1 MYTSYYRTIE
11 LFAGGGGAAMGLH
24 RAGFHTLAR
33 CEWDKDACATLRAAA
48 DAGFL
53 DAADVIEG
61 DVRVVDWSPYV
72 GKVDVLWASPPCQ
85 AWSSAGKRLGA
96 SDDRN
101 GWPWTWAVAD
111 AVRPTWLLAENVTGL
126 LMHRGDCDGR
136 GAPED
141 CPACYFH
148 RRILPEAGRRF
159 ASVQWAVLNSSSYGV
174 PQHRRR
180 VYLVCGPRPIAWPVA
195 THGDPAEIRQG
206 GMFAAPLLPWRTVR
220 EALNLDGR
228 HITGIH
234 GEGVGGHNGSTSI
247 EALGPAQK
255 AKATCYL
262 STQEPRIIYRRGRD
276 DGAHDEAHTTD
287 EPACALRGAPGGSSQ
302 PFLLDP
308 KHPPVNPDGLA
319 TAIRSGGS
327 GHSAPPM
334 WLLTEMAG
342 ALAAPVDVPAG
353 TVPKSGNQYLHGR
366 DPGVRN
372 GPATRPDILDEPQ
385 DTLTGGSTKA
395 HTNGRSILSA
405 SKERREVYAT
415 AGIRRLTVTECAL
428 LMSWPADYPLQGTKT
443 SQYRIVGNGCTPPVV
458 ELLAR
463 AVIAAARQS
472 P

>member
-33 CEWDKDACATLRAAA
+33 CEWDKDACATLRAAS

-61 DVRVVDWSPYV
+61 DVRAVDWSPYV
-72 GKVDVLWASPPCQ
+72 GEVDVLWASPPCQ

-101 GWPWTWAVAD
+101 GWPWTWDVAD

-195 THGDPAEIRQG
+195 THGDPA
-206 GMFAAPLLPWRTVR
+206 RT
-220 EALNLDGR
+220 
-228 HITGIH
+228 
-234 GEGVGGHNGSTSI
+234 
-247 EALGPAQK
+247 
-255 AKATCYL
+255 
-262 STQEPRIIYRRGRD
+262 RGLFGD
-276 DGAHDEAHTTD
+276 
-287 EPACALRGAPGGSSQ
+287 
-302 PFLLDP
+302 
-308 KHPPVNPDGLA
+308 
-319 TAIRSGGS
+319 
-327 GHSAPPM
+327 
-334 WLLTEMAG
+334 
-342 ALAAPVDVPAG
+342 ALADWVSMRDA
-353 TVPKSGNQYLHGR
+353 LHLWGLGR
-366 DPGVRN
+366 VTNSP
-372 GPATRPDILDEPQ
+372 PTILDRPSPA
-385 DTLTGGSTKA
+385 LTGGSHKS
-395 HTNGRSILSA
+395 HVNGRSILSA
-405 SKERREVYAT
+405 SASTRAEFT
-415 AGIRRLTVTECAL
+415 AAGLDRLTPEQCAVI
-428 LMSWPADYPLQGTKT
+428 MGWPRDYPLPATQTGALH
-443 SQYRIVGNGCTPPVV
+443 IAANGCTPPVV

-463 AVIAAARQS
+463 AVLAAARQS

>member
-1 MYTSYYRTIE
+1 
-11 LFAGGGGAAMGLH
+11 L
-24 RAGFHTLAR
+24 
-33 CEWDKDACATLRAAA
+33 
-48 DAGFL
+48 
-53 DAADVIEG
+53 
-61 DVRVVDWSPYV
+61 P
-72 GKVDVLWASPPCQ
+72 
-85 AWSSAGKRLGA
+85 
-96 SDDRN
+96 
-101 GWPWTWAVAD
+101 
-111 AVRPTWLLAENVTGL
+111 GL
-126 LMHRGDCDGR
+126 L
-136 GAPED
+136 
-141 CPACYFH
+141 
-148 RRILPEAGRRF
+148 
-159 ASVQWAVLNSSSYGV
+159 
-174 PQHRRR
+174 
-180 VYLVCGPRPIAWPVA
+180 
-195 THGDPAEIRQG
+195 
-206 GMFAAPLLPWRTVR
+206 
-220 EALNLDGR
+220 LDGR

-247 EALGPAQK
+247 EAPGPAQK

-262 STQEPRIIYRRGRD
+262 STQEPRIIYRSGRD

-302 PFLLDP
+302 PFLHREDAYAGWVDADVGAPAPTVRGQRPGGGVGLSDRNGPATQPFLLSERDQRERVLPLDAPARTVKAGGQTDANGHMGGHAALFVFDP

-334 WLLTEMAG
+334 WLRTEMTG

-372 GPATRPDILDEPQ
+372 GPATRPELLDRPSPTVSAVGECKGSGE
-385 DTLTGGSTKA
+385 GGNPDKMQ
-395 HTNGRSILSA
+395 RA
-405 SKERREVYAT
+405 SDALFLG

-463 AVIAAARQS
+463 AVIAADRQS

>member
-1 MYTSYYRTIE
+1 MRTIE

-61 DVRVVDWSPYV
+61 DVRAVDWSPYV

-101 GWPWTWAVAD
+101 GWPWTWDVAD

-126 LMHRGDCDGR
+126 LMHRGDCDGS
-136 GAPED
+136 GEPES

-148 RRILPEAGRRF
+148 RHILPEAERRF

-180 VYLVCGPRPIAWPVA
+180 VYLVCGPRPIAWPKA

-206 GMFAAPLLPWRTVR
+206 GLFAPALLPWRTVR
-220 EALNLDGR
+220 EALNLDAALRPERGQGMQER
-228 HITGIH
+228 H
-234 GEGVGGHNGSTSI
+234 GVRRDHPATEPAPQIGAGSAGSGPRLQVVADTSI
-247 EALGPAQK
+247 V
-255 AKATCYL
+255 
-262 STQEPRIIYRRGRD
+262 YRRGREA
-276 DGAHDEAHTTD
+276 GAVDETHGVD
-287 EPACALRGAPGGSSQ
+287 EPSCALRGAL
-302 PFLLDP
+302 FVLDP
-308 KHPPVNPDGLA
+308 KHPPVDPDGLA

-334 WLLTEMAG
+334 WLRTEMTGAG
-342 ALAAPVDVPAG
+342 AAPVDVPAG
-353 TVPKSGNQYLHGR
+353 PVPKLGNQYLHGR

-372 GPATRPDILDEPQ
+372 GPATRPELLDCPSPTVSAVGECKGSGE
-385 DTLTGGSTKA
+385 GGNPDKMQ
-395 HTNGRSILSA
+395 RA
-405 SKERREVYAT
+405 SDALFLG

-428 LMSWPADYPLQGTKT
+428 LMAWPADYPLQGTKT

-463 AVIAAARQS
+463 AVIAAGRHS

>member
-1 MYTSYYRTIE
+1 
-11 LFAGGGGAAMGLH
+11 MGLH

-61 DVRVVDWSPYV
+61 DVRAVDWSPYA

-101 GWPWTWAVAD
+101 GWPWTWDVAD

-126 LMHRGDCDGR
+126 LMHRGDCDGK

-148 RRILPEAGRRF
+148 RRILPEAERRF

-180 VYLVCGPRPIAWPVA
+180 VYLVCGPRPIAWPVE
-195 THGDPAEIRQG
+195 THGDPAEIRQR
-206 GMFAAPLLPWRTVR
+206 GMFAPPLLPWRTVR

-234 GEGVGGHNGSTSI
+234 GEGGGGHNGSTSI
-247 EALGPAQK
+247 KAPGPAQK

-262 STQEPRIIYRRGRD
+262 STKELHIY
-276 DGAHDEAHTTD
+276 
-287 EPACALRGAPGGSSQ
+287 
-302 PFLLDP
+302 DP
-308 KHPPVNPDGLA
+308 KHPPVDPDGLA
-319 TAIRSGGS
+319 TAIRSGGG

-334 WLLTEMAG
+334 WLRTEMTG

-372 GPATRPDILDEPQ
+372 GPATRPFLHREDAYAGWVDADVGAPAPTVRGQRPGGGVGLSDRNGPATRPELLDRPRPTVSAVGECKGSGE
-385 DTLTGGSTKA
+385 GGHPDKMQ
-395 HTNGRSILSA
+395 RA
-405 SKERREVYAT
+405 SDALFLG

-463 AVIAAARQS
+463 AVIAADRQS

>member
-1 MYTSYYRTIE
+1 MRTIE

-61 DVRVVDWSPYV
+61 DVRAVDWSPYV

-101 GWPWTWAVAD
+101 GWPWTWDVAD

-126 LMHRGDCDGR
+126 LMHRGDCDGS
-136 GAPED
+136 GEPES

-148 RRILPEAGRRF
+148 RRILVEAGKRF
-159 ASVQWAVLNSSSYGV
+159 ASVQWAVLNSSAFGV

-180 VYLVCGPRPIAWPVA
+180 VYLVCGPRPIAWPVE

-220 EALNLDGR
+220 EALNLYGR

-247 EALGPAQK
+247 DAPGPAQK
-255 AKATCYL
+255 AKDTCYL
-262 STQEPRIIYRRGRD
+262 STQQPR
-276 DGAHDEAHTTD
+276 
-287 EPACALRGAPGGSSQ
+287 P
-302 PFLLDP
+302 LDP
-308 KHPPVNPDGLA
+308 KHPPSTPDEPA

-334 WLLTEMAG
+334 WLRTEMTGAG
-342 ALAAPVDVPAG
+342 AAPVDVPAG
-353 TVPKSGNQYLHGR
+353 PVPKLGNQYLHGR

-372 GPATRPDILDEPQ
+372 GPATRPELLDCPSPTVSAVGECKGSGE
-385 DTLTGGSTKA
+385 GGNPDKMQ
-395 HTNGRSILSA
+395 RA
-405 SKERREVYAT
+405 SDALFLG

-428 LMSWPADYPLQGTKT
+428 LMAWPADYPLQGTKT

-463 AVIAAARQS
+463 AVIAAGRHS